1 MCIRDRAYIIPEAV
15 QHMVPSV
22 LCHRLVLSA
31 DARMRGYS
39 AQQVL
44 GELLA
49 SVRIPVK
56 LQ

>member
-22 LCHRLVLSA
+22 LCHRLVLSE